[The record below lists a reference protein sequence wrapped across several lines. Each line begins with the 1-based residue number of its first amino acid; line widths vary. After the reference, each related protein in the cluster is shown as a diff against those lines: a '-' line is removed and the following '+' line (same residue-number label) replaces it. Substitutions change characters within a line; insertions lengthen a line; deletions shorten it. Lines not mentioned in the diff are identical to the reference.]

1 MLSLAV
7 TILAAVSLLQP
18 SFANPIAERAD
29 APVVAQTTCNGKKYT
44 YKELAGYGFLPS
56 DSRDKT
62 GDTIGGIGSSIALD
76 LSSWKKINGSHGKGD
91 TYEGI
96 LYALPDRGWN
106 TVGTQNT
113 QSRIQKLAI
122 VLNLMDEATVGNP
135 SAPNFHI
142 KYLDTILLSG
152 PDGTLCTGLDAD
164 ATGHLSFPGF
174 PDLPVATYSGDGFGG
189 PGKGGKRIAVDAE
202 GLVLASDGSFWVSD
216 EYGPYVYH
224 FDKKGKMVAA
234 IRPPDAFIPFRNG
247 TESFSA
253 DSPPLYD
260 LTLTITPSDPVS
272 GRQNNQGFE
281 GLTASPDGRSLY
293 VLIQS
298 ALEQEGGTKKSHRR
312 NARLLQYDVS
322 KHSNAK
328 YVAEYVVQLPVFGD
342 NQVAAQS
349 EIHYVSPTQFLILA
363 RDSGAGHGQSDS
375 ESVYRHADV
384 FDISKATNVKSTT
397 HDAVGGAIA
406 STKGEL
412 NADIVPATYCSWLD
426 YNVNAQLNRF
436 GVHNGGAQDAGL
448 LNEKWESLA
457 LAPISK
463 DDKKRKTDD
472 WDEYFL
478 ISFSDNDFITQ
489 NGFINF
495 GKDPYKDASGFN
507 LDNQALVFRVKLPKG
522 SKLA

>member
-1 MLSLAV
+1 MLFHALTVFSA
-7 TILAAVSLLQP
+7 IGLLQA
-18 SFANPIAERAD
+18 SFANPITERAD
-29 APVVAQTTCNGKKYT
+29 APVVSRTTCNGKTFT

-56 DSRDKT
+56 DTRDKT
-62 GDTIGGIGSSIALD
+62 GDTLGGIGSSIALD
-76 LSSWKKINGSHGKGD
+76 LKSWTKLNGSHGKGD
-91 TYEGI
+91 IYEGI

-106 TVGTQNT
+106 TLGTQNT

-122 VLNLMDEATVGNP
+122 MLELANNATVSNP
-135 SAPNFHI
+135 SGPNFHI

-152 PDGTLCTGLDAD
+152 PDGTPCTGLDAD
-164 ATGHLSFPGF
+164 VTGHLSFPGF

-189 PGKGGKRIAVDAE
+189 PGKGGKRISVDAE

-224 FDKKGKMVAA
+224 FDKKGKMVGA

-253 DSPPLYD
+253 DSPPLYA
-260 LTLTITPSDPVS
+260 LNSTVTPADPDS

-281 GLTASPDGRSLY
+281 GLTASPDGKSLY

-312 NARLLQYDVS
+312 NARLLQYSLS
-322 KHSNAK
+322 KHGNAE
-328 YVAEYVVQLPVFGD
+328 YVAEYVVQLPIFGD
-342 NQVAAQS
+342 NQVTAQS
-349 EIHYVSPTQFLILA
+349 EIHYISPTQFLILA
-363 RDSGAGHGQSDS
+363 RDSGAGHGQPNS

-384 FDISKATNVKSTT
+384 FDISNATNVKSAAD
-397 HDAVGGAIA
+397 DATGGAIA
-406 STKGEL
+406 STKGVL
-412 NADIVPATYCSWLD
+412 NAGIVPATYCSWLD
-426 YNVNAQLNRF
+426 YNVNAQLNLF

-457 LAPISK
+457 LAPISNIH
-463 DDKKRKTDD
+463 R
-472 WDEYFL
+472 DEYFL

-495 GKDPYKDASGFN
+495 GKDPYKDSSGFN

-522 SKLA
+522 SKPA